1 MQLNMKKLSI
11 TCLSILMLLVS
22 YSTFSQVDEEF
33 YKLGKQEWMNDLTT
47 TPSGLK
53 YRIIDQGKGDSP
65 VSGDM
70 VAVHYLGALENDTFF
85 DNSYEREEPLTFNY
99 GVGQVIKGW
108 DEGIGL
114 LKPGGIAFF
123 VIPPKLG
130 YGDSEVLNIP
140 SNSTLYFIVEL
151 VDVQKNDKL
160 KAFDTSGK
168 DTVTN
173 PSGVKYIVVQEG
185 EGDKPTKSN
194 WAYFHFT
201 GYLPSGQIFDASMLR
216 GEPVRINPG
225 QMEFIPAWDEI
236 IQMMKPGSK
245 FHVIVPP
252 EMALGEQGLP
262 GVVPPNTTLRF
273 DIELLHVSKKREV
286 KPFDCKGKDTVKLDS
301 GLQII
306 HVKEGTGIEPK
317 EGDMVKIHFTGYLE
331 NGKMFQSS
339 LNTDDPVI
347 FAVGQMHVIKGIDE
361 AVKYLKPGGTMRV
374 LVPWQLGYGEEGY
387 PPLIPEKENLVFDI
401 ELLSVVE

>member
-1 MQLNMKKLSI
+1 MKKLII
-11 TCLSILMLLVS
+11 TFLSILLFVS
-22 YSTFSQVDEEF
+22 YGAYSQVDEEF
-33 YKLGKQEWMNDLTT
+33 YKLGKQDWMNNLTT

-53 YRIIDQGKGDSP
+53 YTIIETGNGDEP
-65 VSGDM
+65 TAGDM
-70 VAVHYLGALENDTFF
+70 VAVHYLGVLEDDTFF
-85 DNSYEREEPLTFNY
+85 DNSYDREEPLTFNY

-140 SNSTLYFIVEL
+140 SNSTLYFILEL
-151 VDVQKNDKL
+151 VAVQKNEKL
-160 KAFDTSGK
+160 KAFNTKGK
-168 DTVTN
+168 DTISN

-185 EGDKPTKSN
+185 EGEKPTKSD

-201 GYLPSGQIFDASMLR
+201 GYLPSGQIFDASVLR

-225 QMEFIPAWDEI
+225 QIEFIPAWDEI
-236 IQMMKPGSK
+236 IQMMNPGSK
-245 FHVIVPP
+245 YHVIVPP
-252 EMALGEQGLP
+252 KMGLGEQGLP

-273 DIELLHVSKKREV
+273 DIEMLSVSPKREI
-286 KPFDCKGKDTVKLDS
+286 KPFDCEGKDTVKLDS

-306 HVKEGTGIEPK
+306 HVIEGKGKEPV
-317 EGDMVKIHFTGYLE
+317 EGDVVKIHFTGYLQ
-331 NGKMFQSS
+331 NGEMFQSS
-339 LNTDDPVI
+339 LETDDPVI
-347 FAVGQMHVIKGIDE
+347 FAVGQMQVIQGLDE

-387 PPLIPEKENLVFDI
+387 LPLIPEKENLVFDI
-401 ELLSVVE
+401 ELVSVVE